1 MQYIQKFLIDVMSVT
16 HAIVAFRPFF
26 SMV

>member
-1 MQYIQKFLIDVMSVT
+1 MSVT